1 MVASVKSHKLQLQ
14 PVGSGKTRDLPT
26 PDLVNF
32 DHSTWSGDGRVV
44 VYEAETDRNE
54 WNIYWQKIEGG
65 PPVLIRTN
73 GRNGRPILS
82 ADGSVIAIS
91 DEEAGVSLYRVGD
104 SQPTLLKG
112 TVPNEYGASFS
123 GDGKSLLV
131 IDSSEAGATVF
142 LVDIATGRRQFWR
155 HLDTRRVGSSSTGL
169 VVTPDFK
176 YYAYSSPRYASD
188 LYIVSNLH

>member
-1 MVASVKSHKLQLQ
+1 M
-14 PVGSGKTRDLPT
+14 
-26 PDLVNF
+26 
-32 DHSTWSGDGRVV
+32 
-44 VYEAETDRNE
+44 
-54 WNIYWQKIEGG
+54 
-65 PPVLIRTN
+65 
-73 GRNGRPILS
+73 
-82 ADGSVIAIS
+82 IAIS
-91 DEEAGVSLYRVGD
+91 DEETGVSLYRIGD
-104 SQPTLLKG
+104 SRPALLKG
-112 TVPNEYGASFS
+112 TAPNEYGASFS